1 MNVRDVQGLWAIS
14 GFDGE
19 YANFMAKDEQGFYYR
34 GLINRKGEV
43 VWNDGL
49 CHTILKVRNNPNVF
63 FSIKRGESEF
73 CYFDVL
79 KQQYVEKPEVE
90 PRPKS
95 KAEILVDETPYID
108 TIDPFDYRKCS
119 YKPLQVLTED
129 YLAFAEDLYKWGV
142 KDLNGKV
149 LIPAQFGG
157 IYYGGCDTHF
167 LVEKEE
173 EYGVIDIDGNW
184 IIPFGK
190 FERLWFRGN
199 CFLAR
204 LNGEDGIVDLAG
216 NVLIPFEYEGL
227 HPSYDEGL
235 GLISAKKDGEFFFI
249 NAKQE
254 RIDLF

>member
-1 MNVRDVQGLWAIS
+1 MNVRDIPGLWAIG

-19 YANFMAKDEQGFYYR
+19 YAEFKAKDEQGLYR

-49 CHTILKVRNNPNVF
+49 RHTILKFRNHPNVF
-63 FSIKRGESEF
+63 FSIKRGENEF
-73 CYFDVL
+73 RYFDVV
-79 KQQYVEKPEVE
+79 KQQYIEKPEVE
-90 PRPKS
+90 PLQKS
-95 KAEILVDETPYID
+95 KAEILVDEASYID
-108 TIDPFDYRKCS
+108 TIDPLDHHKCS

-142 KDLNGKV
+142 RDLEGKV
-149 LIPAQFGG
+149 FIPAQFGR
-157 IYYGGCDTHF
+157 INYGGCDTHF
-167 LVEKEE
+167 LVENEE

-190 FERLWFRGN
+190 FEWLWFHGN

-204 LNGEDGIVDLAG
+204 QNGKAGIVDLVG
-216 NVLIPFEYEGL
+216 NVLIPFEYEYL

-235 GLISAKKDGEFFFI
+235 NLISAKKDGEFFFI
-249 NAKQE
+249 NAKQK
-254 RIDLF
+254 RVDLF